1 MKTLKAEK
9 LSKADSLAS
18 LGKASLLQALHR
30 SVRYAT
36 TPAAA
41 RSLRR
46 VGDTLKGGQLERAL
60 RELDRA
66 WRCLPADAATIAPLY
81 GRLLMISERDDAA
94 ALRLLQRSIEFN
106 PDPDVAGLIAL
117 ASYRLQRPEEARAQL
132 QAALSDYCVTADGL
146 LASVAS
152 ELVSNAGFGKPGWLG
167 RGPQLEVVGELA
179 ATESSNVLEIRVDQ
193 KPTFSQL
200 VPKTGHDGA
209 RYFSIQSEQLAPP
222 ATLEVS
228 CRGTLLLGGAAPW
241 PGEFALDGRA
251 QGHGRQVSGWACIGW
266 LPTRPVRLRL
276 TDEQAGLALTQTR
289 DTAQSGWRW
298 PFEIDL
304 RELGLRGER
313 IEICAL
319 LPDGIWHRLPD
330 TPLLLEPAL
339 SLADTP
345 PHRLSKWR
353 AKATPARI
361 GPVMVQNACRT
372 DVIIPVCNGRDASV
386 ACINAV
392 LGTIDRQAGVIVVDD
407 ASDDPALSSALDKLA
422 ADARIT
428 LLRNA
433 SNQGFV
439 ASVNRALN
447 VHPEH
452 DAVLL
457 NSDTLVFDDWLMR
470 LRAAAYSGGKVGT
483 VTPLTNSGT
492 IASYPRPLGG
502 DMDPEDAA
510 GLHALAAAS
519 HSGTRFEIPVGVG
532 FCLYLRRDCLR
543 EIGALDAAVFG
554 QGYGEETD
562 FCLRAR
568 RRGWSHRLAA
578 DVFVYHAGA
587 VSFGTRRAALL
598 DRSQRLLNLRHPGYE
613 HFITSFL
620 TQDPL
625 HSMRRRL
632 DERRLLAFDGRFVLL
647 VTLALSGGVDRFV
660 TERCRS
666 MRAQGLYPLVLRPTA
681 GGNAGRC
688 ELWTD
693 ALELPNLRYDVA
705 EELLGLKDLLGQLPL
720 EAIELQHFLH
730 LDARVIEAVRALPMP
745 YDVFIHDYAWYC
757 PRITLIDGSG
767 RYCGEPA
774 VEVCQTCVQRHG
786 SHLGESISVTA
797 LRERSATWLR
807 AARRVIAPSADAA
820 KRVQRHFGVECEIR
834 PLAPALVPEAPPL
847 RAPAPASTVR
857 VALIG
862 ALGEHKGYQVL
873 LACARDARAR
883 RLPLEF
889 IVIGYTEDDAPL
901 LATGKVFITGR
912 YSEGEAAHLLRREQ
926 PHIAWLPSV
935 WPETWC
941 YTLDYALSAGLP
953 VVAFDLG
960 AIAERLRVAGAGE
973 LLPLEMQPPRIN
985 DRLLEL
991 VSGAPQ
997 PVARAVRSDTKRIK
1011 GRIGEGKSA
1020 SEVAKQPQQQEG
1032 LSASV
1037 QMLPLPSGLYLFS
1050 VKAASPP
1057 SVRNNGQL
1065 SLPAIHVGLGPG
1077 VSAEQVEFIAGPSTH
1092 GAWLFAPGDLL
1103 VARINGTGVT
1113 LVLSSLR
1120 APGGEVLSIRV
1131 ERLDNRSD
1139 VLAPAPAT
1147 TAPKAQQ
1154 APSLIPQAADRP
1166 LQVQIATHIRTRG
1179 DMNFVDVPWAARVAP
1194 GLWIES
1200 FSVRPLERFTG
1211 QDVEYKGLTGSGFE
1225 TPWLSDDNM
1234 CGTKGMAVPLVG
1246 FAVRFKPSA
1255 AAAAYDCVYSG
1266 YFQSGLTVGP
1276 LRNGAPCRSS
1286 VANDPLEGIQVQLL
1300 KRASVSKS
1308 AVARHRPGNGTTRA
1322 AAKNSALE
1330 SVKPAAVKPSRSVR
1344 IDRVR
1349 GASARSGGRPVTRR
1363 P

>member
-1 MKTLKAEK
+1 M
-9 LSKADSLAS
+9 
-18 LGKASLLQALHR
+18 
-30 SVRYAT
+30 
-36 TPAAA
+36 
-41 RSLRR
+41 
-46 VGDTLKGGQLERAL
+46 
-60 RELDRA
+60 
-66 WRCLPADAATIAPLY
+66 APLY
-81 GRLLMISERDDAA
+81 GRLLMLSERDDAA
-94 ALRLLQRSIEFN
+94 ALRLLQRAIELN

-117 ASYRLQRPEEARAQL
+117 ATYRLQQPEEARTQL
-132 QAALSDYCVTADGL
+132 QAALRDYCVTADGL

-152 ELVSNAGFGKPGWLG
+152 ELVSSADLGTPGWIG
-167 RGPQLEVVGELA
+167 RDPHLQLVGELSA
-179 ATESSNVLEIRVDQ
+179 AESSTVLEIRVGG
-193 KPTFSQL
+193 KPAFSQL
-200 VPKTGHDGA
+200 VPKSGHDGA
-209 RYFSIQSEQLAPP
+209 RAFSIQSGKLARP
-222 ATLEVS
+222 ARLEVS
-228 CRGTLLLGGAAPW
+228 CRGTPLLGNAAQW
-241 PGEFALDGRA
+241 PQEFALDGRA
-251 QGHGRQVSGWACIGW
+251 QCHGRQVRGWARIGW

-276 TDEQAGLALTQTR
+276 KDERGGLALTQTGR
-289 DTAQSGWRW
+289 TALSAWRW

-304 RELGLRGER
+304 RKLGLRGQR

-319 LPDGIWHRLPD
+319 LPDGDWHRLPD
-330 TPLLLEPAL
+330 TPLLLKPAL
-339 SLADTP
+339 RVADAP
-345 PHRLSKWR
+345 PHRLSKWH
-353 AKATPARI
+353 APAAPARV
-361 GPVMVQNACRT
+361 GPAMLQNARGT
-372 DVIIPVCNGRDASV
+372 DVIIPVYGGRDASL

-392 LGTIDRQAGVIVVDD
+392 LATIDRQAGVIVVDD
-407 ASDDPALSSALDKLA
+407 ASDDPALSSALDKLS
-422 ADARIT
+422 ADGRIT
-428 LLRNA
+428 LLRNP
-433 SNQGFV
+433 SNEGFV
-439 ASVNRALN
+439 ASVNRALG

-470 LRAAAYSGGKVGT
+470 LRAAAYSGRKVGT
-483 VTPLTNSGT
+483 VTPLSNSGT
-492 IASYPRPLGG
+492 IASYPRALGA
-502 DMDPEDAA
+502 DMDPEDAP
-510 GLHALAAAS
+510 GLHAFAAAS
-519 HSGTRFEIPVGVG
+519 HSGKRFEIPVGVG

-543 EIGALDAAVFG
+543 AVGAPDAAVFG

-568 RRGWSHRLAA
+568 WRGWSHRLAA

-587 VSFGTRRAALL
+587 VSFGPRRAALL

-613 HFITSFL
+613 GFIRSFL

-625 HSMRRRL
+625 RLMRRRL

-660 TERCRS
+660 TERSRA
-666 MRAQGLYPLVLRPTA
+666 MRAQGLYPLVLRA
-681 GGNAGRC
+681 AASGNTSRC

-693 ALELPNLRYDVA
+693 ALELPNLRY
-705 EELLGLKDLLGQLPL
+705 EIPLELTALSDLLAQLPL

-730 LDARVIEAVRALPMP
+730 LDARVIETVRALPIP

-774 VEVCQTCVQRHG
+774 VEVCQSCVRRNG
-786 SHLGESISVTA
+786 SALGESISVTA
-797 LRERSATWLR
+797 LRERSSKWLR
-807 AARRVIAPSADAA
+807 GARRVIAPSADTSQ
-820 KRVQRHFGVECEIR
+820 RVQRHFGVQCEIR
-834 PLAPALVPEAPPL
+834 PLASPATVPEAPPL
-847 RAPAPASTVR
+847 RAPAPAGNVR

-889 IVIGYTEDDAPL
+889 VVIGYTEDDASL
-901 LATGKVFITGR
+901 LATGRVFITGR

-926 PHIAWLPSV
+926 PHIAWLASV

-953 VVAFDLG
+953 VVAYDLG
-960 AIAERLRVAGAGE
+960 AIAERLRAAGTGE
-973 LLPLEMQPPRIN
+973 LLPLDMRPPRIN
-985 DRLLEL
+985 DRLLQL
-991 VSGAPQ
+991 VRGASQ
-997 PVARAVRSDTKRIK
+997 PVPRGVRSVQSRLAQPRESAKMIK
-1011 GRIGEGKSA
+1011 AKIGEGKSA
-1020 SEVAKQPQQQEG
+1020 PDVAKQPQQQEG

-1037 QMLPLPSGLYLFS
+1037 QVLPLPSGLYLFS

-1057 SVRNNGQL
+1057 PVRTNGQL

-1103 VARINGTGVT
+1103 VTRINGTGAT
-1113 LVLSSLR
+1113 LILSSLR
-1120 APGGEVLSIRV
+1120 APSGEVLSIRV

-1139 VLAPAPAT
+1139 VLAPAPAAA
-1147 TAPKAQQ
+1147 APKAPQ
-1154 APSLIPQAADRP
+1154 APSLSPQAADRP

-1179 DMNFVDVPWAARVAP
+1179 DMNFVDVPWAGRVAP

-1211 QDVEYKGLTGSGFE
+1211 QDIEYKGLTGSGFE
-1225 TPWLSDDNM
+1225 TPWLSDEQM

-1255 AAAAYDCVYSG
+1255 ATAAYDCVYSG
-1266 YFQSGLTVGP
+1266 YFQSGLTIGP

-1286 VANDPLEGIQVQLL
+1286 VANDSLEGIQVQLL
-1300 KRASVSKS
+1300 KRASLSKS
-1308 AVARHRPGNGTTRA
+1308 TAAPHRPGNGTTRA
-1322 AAKNSALE
+1322 TAKDATPG
-1330 SVKPAAVKPSRSVR
+1330 SVKPAAVKPGKAVRADRRQSTSVR
-1344 IDRVR
+1344 SSR
-1349 GASARSGGRPVTRR
+1349 RPVTRR